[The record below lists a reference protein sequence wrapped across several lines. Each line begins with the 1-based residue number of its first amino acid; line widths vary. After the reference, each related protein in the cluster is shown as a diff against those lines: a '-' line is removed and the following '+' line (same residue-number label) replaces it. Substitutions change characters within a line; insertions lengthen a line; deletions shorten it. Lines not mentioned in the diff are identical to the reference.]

1 MSPVSHVSLAEQFD
15 RLAPEASGLA
25 DRGVLC
31 TDKFPEK
38 QACVEKIEA
47 DEAATGDAWYDEE
60 EEAML
65 RQEEGRAE
73 GAVADEE
80 EARTNANSSTAPSS
94 SAAAGSDA
102 ASSTSAWLVHASVPA
117 MSKWLALKIDYGT
130 ASQKDPR
137 TKRASGRRWC
147 NPDLSRHPSVVSCSD
162 IKKKNTQHRT
172 TNRFIFYSILRWKNF
187 FDCTAPFWSARIICR
202 NELQKS
208 ARAELFL

>member
-1 MSPVSHVSLAEQFD
+1 MSPVSHVSIEEQFD
-15 RLAPEASGLA
+15 RLASEASGLA
-25 DRGVLC
+25 DRGVLY
-31 TDKFPEK
+31 TDKFPGK

-47 DEAATGDAWYDEE
+47 DEAATGDAWYDE

-117 MSKWLALKIDYGT
+117 MSKWVALKIDFGT
-130 ASQKDPR
+130 ASQKDLER
-137 TKRASGRRWC
+137 KSKR
-147 NPDLSRHPSVVSCSD
+147 
-162 IKKKNTQHRT
+162 
-172 TNRFIFYSILRWKNF
+172 
-187 FDCTAPFWSARIICR
+187 
-202 NELQKS
+202 
-208 ARAELFL
+208 